1 MEDRTMK
8 KAYIAPQM
16 ETYYIQPTDA
26 LLTTSVLTP
35 VDGGGGN
42 AGSRLFDDLEET
54 GFFQGNEDMETLFK
68 ELGM

>member
-1 MEDRTMK
+1 MK

-42 AGSRLFDDLEET
+42 AGSQFFDETDLL
-54 GFFQGNEDMETLFK
+54 QGNDDMNVILK